1 MFWLSFAVLI
11 AFIVFLI
18 VILFASQS
26 STNRNLEHL
35 KDEVAEKKKS
45 KQPTATKAKAKPK
58 RVKPKKVVEPTPEP
72 EPVAVVVEEVASVV
86 EVPPVSVEP
95 EPIPVEVETAPEEPV
110 VIPAP
115 EPEVVEVVEEVITP
129 EVEVAIEEPEHIKVE
144 EVAEDESYDYPPFD
158 HSRTMEEFGLDAD
171 EAAEFIQELIKQVD
185 EAIPDLEAAVSAMD
199 ETKIEDISHMIKG
212 SATNLGTGG
221 MADVLIDFNTYV
233 KEAHDPAVIAQHMR
247 NLHRAQKD
255 LKAQFA

>member
-26 STNRNLEHL
+26 STNRNLENL
-35 KDEVAEKKKS
+35 KDEVAKKKS

-58 RVKPKKVVEPTPEP
+58 KEKPKKVKKPASEP
-72 EPVAVVVEEVASVV
+72 EPIAPVVEEVAPVI
-86 EVPPVSVEP
+86 EVAPVSVEP
-95 EPIPVEVETAPEEPV
+95 EPIPVEPEVVAPE
-110 VIPAP
+110 P
-115 EPEVVEVVEEVITP
+115 EPEVVEVEEEVLPPKDEAPVQEP
-129 EVEVAIEEPEHIKVE
+129 EVVETVEAPE
-144 EVAEDESYDYPPFD
+144 DDTYDYAPFD

-185 EAIPDLEAAVSAMD
+185 DSLPDLEAAVSAMD

-221 MADVLIDFNTYV
+221 IADVLIDFNTYV
-233 KEAHDPAVIAQHMR
+233 KEGDDASVIAQHMR

-255 LKAQFA
+255 LKAQFS

>member
-26 STNRNLEHL
+26 STNRNLENL
-35 KDEVAEKKKS
+35 KDEVAKKES
-45 KQPTATKAKAKPK
+45 KQPTATKAKVKPK
-58 RVKPKKVVEPTPEP
+58 TKKPKKVVEPTPEP
-72 EPVAVVVEEVASVV
+72 VPVVEEVAPVV
-86 EVPPVSVEP
+86 VAPVTVEPEP
-95 EPIPVEVETAPEEPV
+95 EPIPVEPEV
-110 VIPAP
+110 VAP
-115 EPEVVEVVEEVITP
+115 EPEVVEVVEEVLP
-129 EVEVAIEEPEHIKVE
+129 PKVEAPVQEPEIVE
-144 EVAEDESYDYPPFD
+144 TVEAPEDDTYDYAPFD

-185 EAIPDLEAAVSAMD
+185 DSLPDLEAAVSAMD

-221 MADVLIDFNTYV
+221 IADVLIDFNTYV
-233 KEAHDPAVIAQHMR
+233 KEGDDASVIAQHMR

-255 LKAQFA
+255 LKAQFS